1 MTSTHLI
8 TSNIT
13 NAASTSAVVMDKKVV
28 TQEKSKDDSSANN
41 VDATT
46 KPFVGDVLD
55 DEKSGAATGNFVLC
69 SDDGD
74 GEPGGGVLDGAAEN
88 GGDVLDAAAETGFDA
103 DALDNNKSEL
113 DDGLPIEPFSE
124 SDDMLPLGHVSVFQR
139 DFKDHPGILAI
150 QPFVI
155 DPRLY
160 TSEPQS
166 NK

>member
-1 MTSTHLI
+1 MTR
-8 TSNIT
+8 
-13 NAASTSAVVMDKKVV
+13 
-28 TQEKSKDDSSANN
+28 EKPIKDDSRANN

-55 DEKSGAATGNFVLC
+55 DEKSGGAVGDFVLC
-69 SDDGD
+69 SEDGD
-74 GEPGGGVLDGAAEN
+74 GEPGG
-88 GGDVLDAAAETGFDA
+88 DVSDDAAETGGDALDSTAETGCDA
-103 DALDNNKSEL
+103 DAFDRNKSEP

-124 SDDMLPLGHVSVFQR
+124 SDMLPLGQVSVFQR
-139 DFKDHPGILAI
+139 DFNDHKGILAV

-160 TSEPQS
+160 TNSVTEHPN